1 MTEVTKT
8 RNPFAAAMRPV
19 NAVVERFIPSAL
31 VFAVL
36 LTFVVAALAILLTD
50 AGPTAVLTGWGDGLS
65 GLLAFM
71 TQMALVLLL
80 GHMLANTR
88 LVRRGLALV
97 AALPRSP
104 VQAYVFVAVLAS
116 ALSLVQWGLGLV
128 AGGLLAREV
137 AAQMRAKGV
146 RVHFPLLVAAGFSGF
161 VVWHMGYTGSGP
173 LTAATADSFVVEQL
187 GETIP
192 VSATT
197 FAPWNLIAAVVT
209 VVVVAG
215 ALALVAPRGNDRVVE
230 LEVDA
235 RAAEVE
241 IEQPVT
247 PADRLDASR
256 VLTTLTGLGLVAYLV
271 VYFADGGTPTLDIV
285 NWTFLAL
292 VLLLVRSPFEVA
304 ALVKNAAANVGDI
317 LLQFPLYAG
326 ILGIMAATGLIEV
339 FRDAF
344 VSFSTPQ
351 TFGALAFLALV
362 LLLVR
367 SPFEVAALVK
377 NAAANVGDIL
387 LQFPLYAGILGIM
400 TATGLI
406 QIFSDAIVSVSTPQ
420 TFGALAFL
428 AAGVVN
434 FFVPSGGGQFAVQA
448 PILLDAATQLGVDP
462 AIAIMAVAYG
472 DQWTNM
478 IQPFWALPLLA
489 IAGLKVRDILGYTTV
504 TLLASGIVFAATLLI
519 VGPGA

>member
-1 MTEVTKT
+1 
-8 RNPFAAAMRPV
+8 
-19 NAVVERFIPSAL
+19 
-31 VFAVL
+31 
-36 LTFVVAALAILLTD
+36 
-50 AGPTAVLTGWGDGLS
+50 
-65 GLLAFM
+65 
-71 TQMALVLLL
+71 
-80 GHMLANTR
+80 
-88 LVRRGLALV
+88 
-97 AALPRSP
+97 
-104 VQAYVFVAVLAS
+104 
-116 ALSLVQWGLGLV
+116 
-128 AGGLLAREV
+128 
-137 AAQMRAKGV
+137 
-146 RVHFPLLVAAGFSGF
+146 
-161 VVWHMGYTGSGP
+161 MGYTGSGP
-173 LTAATADSFVVEQL
+173 LTAATPDSFVVEQL

-192 VSATT
+192 VSETT
-197 FAPWNLIAAVVT
+197 FAPWNLIAAVIT

-235 RAAEVE
+235 REAEVAV
-241 IEQPVT
+241 EQPVT

-256 VLTTLTGLGLVAYLV
+256 VLTTLTGLGLVAYLA

-304 ALVKNAAANVGDI
+304 ALVKNAA
-317 LLQFPLYAG
+317 
-326 ILGIMAATGLIEV
+326 T
-339 FRDAF
+339 
-344 VSFSTPQ
+344 
-351 TFGALAFLALV
+351 
-362 LLLVR
+362 
-367 SPFEVAALVK
+367 
-377 NAAANVGDIL
+377 NVGDIL

-462 AIAIMAVAYG
+462 AVAIMAVAYG